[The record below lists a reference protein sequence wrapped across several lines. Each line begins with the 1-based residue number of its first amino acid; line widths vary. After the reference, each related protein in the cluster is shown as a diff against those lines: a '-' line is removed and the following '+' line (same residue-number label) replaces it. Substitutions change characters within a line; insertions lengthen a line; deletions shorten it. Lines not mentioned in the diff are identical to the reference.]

1 MKPPASKQARR
12 ASASSRRSPGPT
24 LGRAILALIV
34 VATAGGALAAELSL
48 ATGPPESADHAVG
61 RTLCRLYN
69 DARGDDMPVC
79 AAMASGGSVANIE
92 ALRSGRRRL
101 ALVQSDMAGAAA
113 RSGHPF
119 SARPAFTGLRVLMAL
134 HVEQFTVLA
143 RRDAGVAAFTHL
155 KGRRVGVP
163 SRAAGGRATLG
174 KVLQH
179 YGWVEDQAFAG
190 LVELAP
196 ADRASAL
203 CDGRVDAVIDV
214 VGHPDPT
221 FAAAARRCPTRL
233 AGLGGRSIERMM
245 SRYVAYRP
253 TTIPAGLYPGT
264 ATRTPTIGLRVLLM
278 APASLDASIAAK
290 IVESAAENA
299 AVLGDAHPSLD
310 GITPSD
316 MAPRDGAV
324 PVHPGARDAFRAAG
338 IRQ

>member
-1 MKPPASKQARR
+1 
-12 ASASSRRSPGPT
+12 
-24 LGRAILALIV
+24 
-34 VATAGGALAAELSL
+34 
-48 ATGPPESADHAVG
+48 
-61 RTLCRLYN
+61 
-69 DARGDDMPVC
+69 
-79 AAMASGGSVANIE
+79 
-92 ALRSGRRRL
+92 
-101 ALVQSDMAGAAA
+101 
-113 RSGHPF
+113 
-119 SARPAFTGLRVLMAL
+119 
-134 HVEQFTVLA
+134 VLA
-143 RRDAGVAAFTHL
+143 RRDAGVAAFTDL

-163 SRAAGGRATLG
+163 PRAAGGRATLG

-190 LVELAP
+190 LVEVEP

-203 CDGRVDAVIDV
+203 CDGRVDAMIDV

-233 AGLGGRSIERMM
+233 AGLAGRSMERMM

-278 APASLDASIAAK
+278 APAWLDASIAAK